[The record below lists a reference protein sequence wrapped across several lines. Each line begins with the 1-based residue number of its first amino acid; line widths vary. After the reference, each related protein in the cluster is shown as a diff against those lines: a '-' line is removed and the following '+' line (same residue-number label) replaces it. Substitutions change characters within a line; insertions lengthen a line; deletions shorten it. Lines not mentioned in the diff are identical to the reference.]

1 VGQAT
6 GLSSNGQLNMTI
18 GGTFQFAADT
28 AVNGGIATLTVV
40 RALVPT
46 EQFNLSMYNGHSGS
60 LTFSGTITVVRL
72 GA

>member
-1 VGQAT
+1 
-6 GLSSNGQLNMTI
+6 
-18 GGTFQFAADT
+18 
-28 AVNGGIATLTVV
+28 V